1 LLELLTT
8 CWVVNGARALLL
20 AAWGS
25 IPLRAAAF
33 MLCRTS
39 SEIMLCGISGM
50 LGCAVLQRRDVG
62 DVRNGCLHLLLSKRR
77 GGRLWP
83 SSRAKPKLSRQVETS
98 RPISKPFHQLQ
109 KCILGVPTE
118 SITVHTARSNLAAH
132 IRLQHRSTMV
142 RPTISITRTDATE
155 ARWPPNYELKAVP
168 ITTNENYHEK
178 LGR

>member
-1 LLELLTT
+1 
-8 CWVVNGARALLL
+8 
-20 AAWGS
+20 
-25 IPLRAAAF
+25 LRAAAF
-33 MLCRTS
+33 MLWRTS

-50 LGCAVLQRRDVG
+50 LRCAVLQRRDV
-62 DVRNGCLHLLLSKRR
+62 DEVATSHLLLSKRR

-83 SSRAKPKLSRQVETS
+83 SSRRAKPKLCRQSRHP

-109 KCILGVPTE
+109 KDILNFPTE
-118 SITVHTARSNLAAH
+118 STSLHTARPNLAAP
-132 IRLQHRSTMV
+132 IRLHHRSTMV